1 MAQTSAPEVEL
12 FYPDGL
18 MGDFTAKRQHRKLSE
33 KARRDRMKT
42 ALKGLSD
49 VISHRACP
57 EAAGGALHQDING
70 NSQSKEVAG
79 RSPSEHS
86 DRVSVVEAATLYIH
100 QLQKKLAETNH
111 RLDEA
116 SHSGMA
122 NLEKKTNM

>member
-18 MGDFTAKRQHRKLSE
+18 MAGFTAKRQHRKLSE

-49 VISHRACP
+49 VMSHRACP

-79 RSPSEHS
+79 KSSEHS
-86 DRVSVVEAATLYIH
+86 DRVSVVEAATLYIYE
-100 QLQKKLAETNH
+100 LQKKLAETNH

-116 SHSGMA
+116 SHSGMT
-122 NLEKKTNM
+122 NLVKKTNM